1 MPIIAPMR
9 WWRGAVGVLV
19 LAATAFVPGGSD
31 SAEAITRVRARVSW
45 SPAIPY
51 PPTLRGRDLFLL
63 ENLEEHP
70 ELEDAAF
77 VFFRDN
83 TLSRRSN
90 ADPQKAQVRPGTQ
103 FTDVVEFVP
112 TIDIQNAV
120 IHVHQP
126 GLGPNR
132 DQCHVVIT
140 SVVDASGATVGP
152 VVPAGGATE
161 IALGFVAA
169 ANAPYDVTLVSQVP
183 AASQLVK
190 PTPRLLTSVV
200 RVLEKVPTRGA
211 PNPTPR
217 LRPCGGEIGGRG
229 FNSLNKTLVIRT
241 ELQLSEWAVANN
253 RPTPTPVSITQ

>member
-1 MPIIAPMR
+1 MGPMR

-19 LAATAFVPGGSD
+19 LAAAAFVPGGSD

-45 SPAIPY
+45 STVIPY
-51 PPTLRGRDLFLL
+51 LPTLRGREQFL
-63 ENLEEHP
+63 EDNLEEHP
-70 ELEDAAF
+70 ELADAPF

-90 ADPQKAQVRPGTQ
+90 TDPQKQQVLPGTQ
-103 FTDVVEFVP
+103 FTDRVQFVP

-140 SVVDASGATVGP
+140 SVVDAFGDTVGP
-152 VVPAGGATE
+152 AVPGGATE
-161 IALGFVAA
+161 IVLGFVSA
-169 ANAPYDVTLVSQVP
+169 ANAPYEVTLLSQVP
-183 AASQLVK
+183 SASQLVK

-211 PNPTPR
+211 PNPNPR
-217 LRPCGGEIGGRG
+217 MRRCGGEIGGRG
-229 FNSLNKTLVIRT
+229 YNSLNKTLVIRT
-241 ELQLSEWAVANN
+241 ELQLSAWAVANN